1 MSKFLCAALAL
12 GTVSALT
19 IPASAA
25 DYAGRWEISGRQFGM
40 VPSFHPIS
48 DGRLVISGSGGNYT
62 ATYNALRFSGS
73 EQKDGL
79 HLDCT
84 DHSSG
89 DGKSCGAFVLQE
101 TKGKLTGIGTM
112 SGERID
118 IAGQRPAAKPAG
130 ATAHEFVPKQ
140 FHTNFSGATETVRF
154 VTRNFD
160 GALKSNATYTL
171 DHLATKTA
179 STHNAQAYSENLFLV
194 TGIVKQGTTAIAAT
208 SINIICTAETID
220 ASSSV
225 LIGVARRGIRFNAA
239 PGSQE

>member
-1 MSKFLCAALAL
+1 MQAIHWIIAAAAFAF
-12 GTVSALT
+12 VQ
-19 IPASAA
+19 PASAA
-25 DYAGRWEISGRQFGM
+25 TTDPEVIIYRFPGVLDDGGESDAGLAT
-40 VPSFHPIS
+40 VFH
-48 DGRLVISGSGGNYT
+48 
-62 ATYNALRFSGS
+62 
-73 EQKDGL
+73 
-79 HLDCT
+79 C
-84 DHSSG
+84 
-89 DGKSCGAFVLQE
+89 
-101 TKGKLTGIGTM
+101 
-112 SGERID
+112 
-118 IAGQRPAAKPAG
+118 
-130 ATAHEFVPKQ
+130 
-140 FHTNFSGATETVRF
+140 TNFSGATETVRF

-225 LIGVARRGIRFNAA
+225 LIGVARRGIRFSPV